1 MKEYWEENLHTLN
14 RQGLINRLDRLSRVF
29 NSLPLPE
36 EYDEDQLYF
45 IAKEDYEAI
54 KIGLSK
60 KPLERFFSLQSDSP
74 KKLILLYYYD
84 PMEEQRRF
92 KESLPNVRINPE
104 FRTPTDARKHQ
115 TEWLYGG
122 TDNRSSGGEWSYPDD
137 RALRVLIKKG
147 MIYLKGLMAEL
158 GVDYNKS

>member
-92 KESLPNVRINPE
+92 KESLPNVRINPK
-104 FRTPTDARKHQ
+104 FKTPTDARKHQ
-115 TEWLYGG
+115 T
-122 TDNRSSGGEWSYPDD
+122 
-137 RALRVLIKKG
+137 
-147 MIYLKGLMAEL
+147 GLSL
-158 GVDYNKS
+158 F